1 VYADVGMGGWW
12 TKVVGGGTVGDVEG
26 LSHREVVVGDDGS

>member
-1 VYADVGMGGWW
+1 MI
-12 TKVVGGGTVGDVEG
+12 VGGGRRWWAVGAMGNVEG